1 MRESISRLLSKG
13 DTVSL
18 LEMIHESLSITNG
31 ESFRQMMGR
40 LKGIIPY
47 GCATCVL
54 GRRGEGGI
62 KEPYEVI
69 NADYPR
75 EWIDIYAERKYHLVD
90 PVMKE
95 NFRRFGLQDWADT
108 YRLDPPPPDFLYH
121 AEDCDLRDGY
131 TLGMT
136 NFRET
141 HGSLFSISGDSVE
154 RHGRT
159 ELVLTLVVPHLHQ
172 AIMRIA
178 EGKKKPAEN

>member
-54 GRRGEGGI
+54 GRRGDGGI

-95 NFRRFGLQDWADT
+95 NFRRFGLQYCADT
-108 YRLDPPPPDFLYH
+108 YRLDPPPPDFFILTIPFH
-121 AEDCDLRDGY
+121 RQGADFQVLETLSFQFPEY
-131 TLGMT
+131 TLKEK
-136 NFRET
+136 REQCK
-141 HGSLFSISGDSVE
+141 GC
-154 RHGRT
+154 
-159 ELVLTLVVPHLHQ
+159 
-172 AIMRIA
+172 
-178 EGKKKPAEN
+178 